1 MTETINPASSPV
13 NTAPRTIQEIAANI
27 LGEIE
32 WASPTMGYC
41 ECPGRK
47 SHGSKDGGKDC
58 AVYLDRVPTVNCFHA
73 GCKAAVEAA
82 NKRLRA
88 AILNP
93 TGDASFEMRKPTAEE
108 RARLAERD
116 LKSRMQLRARK
127 SLPSIL
133 KKYRWPYAEILKDS
147 PVDVK
152 TAEENHWRLLLAKFK
167 PDDVVW
173 IGERDSSGLP
183 LNAANFRTVA
193 EWLKCEWAPHQF
205 VCSSTFKNTAVSR
218 SNENVVERRFL
229 VVESDLL
236 ARDEVGAV
244 FRYLVDCGLKLVAV
258 VDTAGKSLHGWFE
271 FPADEELMNE
281 LRLILPALKC
291 DPKMLTASQPARL
304 PSAMRGEQRQR
315 LIFLAK
321 EDLEVNE
328 SK

>member
-1 MTETINPASSPV
+1 MNPASSPV
-13 NTAPRTIQEIAANI
+13 NPAPRPAAEIAANI
-27 LGEIE
+27 LGEIT

-41 ECPGRK
+41 ECPGKK

-58 AVYLDRVPTVNCFHA
+58 VVYLDRIPTASCLHA
-73 GCKAAVEAA
+73 SCKATVDAA
-82 NKRLRA
+82 NRRLRA

-93 TGDASFEMRKPTAEE
+93 TGDASFEVHKPTAEE

-133 KKYRWPYAEILKDS
+133 KKYRWPYAEILNDS
-147 PVDVK
+147 PVDIK
-152 TAEENHWRLLLAKFK
+152 TAEEHHWRLLLGKFR
-167 PDDVVW
+167 PDDVLW
-173 IGERDSSGLP
+173 IGERESSGRP
-183 LNAANFRTVA
+183 ENAANFRTVTD
-193 EWLKCEWAPHQF
+193 WLKCEWSPHTF
-205 VCSSTFKNTAVSR
+205 LCPSVFKNNSVSR
-218 SNENVVERRFL
+218 SNENVLARRFL

-236 ARDEVGAV
+236 TRDEVGAV

-271 FPADEELMNE
+271 YPAGEELMEE

-304 PSAMRGEQRQR
+304 PSAMRDGKRQK

-321 EDLEVNE
+321 EEAKTVDE